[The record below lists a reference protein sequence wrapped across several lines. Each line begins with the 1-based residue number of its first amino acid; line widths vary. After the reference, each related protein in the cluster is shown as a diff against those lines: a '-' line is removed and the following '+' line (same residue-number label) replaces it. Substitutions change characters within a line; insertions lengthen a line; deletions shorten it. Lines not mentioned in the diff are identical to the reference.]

1 MLVTAEKASL
11 LWISPDGPPPGLGE
25 LLGRQWEVTP
35 RRWTGSIAQWLDE
48 AEVAVI
54 SPPGDGSFDLR
65 DLSRLLDEVDR
76 SQAVAVVLLPPH
88 LPADNL
94 LVRRRGRF
102 VLVPADVSAD
112 GLAARIDAAAALQPV
127 IRHLQADLESLR
139 SFNGTGELEDLD
151 EELRLAA
158 RLQRDFLPQ
167 RLPEVGPIRFA
178 ALFRPATWVSGDIY
192 DVFRLDENHVGFYV
206 ADVVGHGLPAAL
218 LTIFL
223 KKSLQTKRILGHS
236 YEIVS
241 PPITLALLN
250 DDICQ
255 QGLTS
260 CQFCTAWYGI
270 VDARTL
276 RLRCARG
283 GHPPALL
290 LSRDQPPRQLAP
302 NGPLLGVFPGETF
315 QPMEVALRPGQ
326 RVVVYSDGAEEALR
340 DFGAPE
346 RCAIGEV
353 CEELLELPPE
363 EMALQLTARIDQRRA
378 EAARCDDIT
387 VVVMDVQG

>member
-1 MLVTAEKASL
+1 MIGVVVVVLDAAGMGRHRHVSALGTRST
-11 LWISPDGPPPGLGE
+11 GPPHQ
-25 LLGRQWEVTP
+25 LGRPV
-35 RRWTGSIAQWLDE
+35 
-48 AEVAVI
+48 AE
-54 SPPGDGSFDLR
+54 GTDL
-65 DLSRLLDEVDR
+65 
-76 SQAVAVVLLPPH
+76 A
-88 LPADNL
+88 
-94 LVRRRGRF
+94 
-102 VLVPADVSAD
+102 
-112 GLAARIDAAAALQPV
+112 
-127 IRHLQADLESLR
+127 ADLESLR
-139 SFNGTGELEDLD
+139 SFNGTGDLEDLD

-167 RLPEVGPIRFA
+167 RLPEVGPVRFA

-192 DVFRLDENHVGFYV
+192 DVFRLDEDHVGFYV

-236 YEIVS
+236 YEIVP

-270 VDARTL
+270 INVRTG

-290 LSRDQPPRQLAP
+290 LSPNAPPRQVAP
-302 NGPLLGVFPGETF
+302 DGPLLGVFPGETF
-315 QPMEVALRPGQ
+315 QPMEVTVSPGQ

-340 DFGAPE
+340 DLGGPE
-346 RCAIGEV
+346 RCAIAEA
-353 CEELLELPPE
+353 CEGLLHLPVQ
-363 EMALQLTARIDQRRA
+363 EMALQLTARIDERRA
-378 EAARCDDIT
+378 SAGRCDDIT
-387 VVVMDVQG
+387 VVVMDFQG